1 VQRRVDVGTADRL
14 DEGADDVVV
23 LIAVPVVA
31 DGGHVDRLL
40 GGGQP
45 SAASALE
52 ENAGM
57 WAFPPI
63 RARQEHWLATAEQAL
78 DAAAREAAWAEGRRM
93 TMDEV
98 IAHALEDMP
107 TVAGARSAAAP
118 AVRERLSPREREV
131 LGLVA
136 QGRSN
141 REIADALV
149 VTEHTAKY
157 HAARSSKTKDTPRP
171 SGSRD
176 RGHAAV

>member
-1 VQRRVDVGTADRL
+1 MEGDATRALRL
-14 DEGADDVVV
+14 A
-23 LIAVPVVA
+23 
-31 DGGHVDRLL
+31 
-40 GGGQP
+40 

-63 RARQEHWLATAEQAL
+63 QARQAHWLATAEEAV
-78 DAAAREAAWAEGRRM
+78 DTATRETAWAEGRRM

-98 IAHALEDMP
+98 IAHALEEP
-107 TVAGARSAAAP
+107 TVPPAATHVA
-118 AVRERLSPREREV
+118 ATRDRLSPREREV

-141 REIADALV
+141 REIAETLI

-157 HAARSSKTKDTPRP
+157 HVAQLLNKLGA
-171 SGSRD
+171 GSR
-176 RGHAAV
+176 AEAVTRAVAEGLIAPTRD